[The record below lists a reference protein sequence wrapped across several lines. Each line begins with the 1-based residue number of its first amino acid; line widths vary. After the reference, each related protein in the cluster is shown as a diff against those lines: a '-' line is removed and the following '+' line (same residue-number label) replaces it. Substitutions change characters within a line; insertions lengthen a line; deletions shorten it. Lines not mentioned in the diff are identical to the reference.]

1 MSTTN
6 HKQMSALC
14 AHIGKDRLIVQGG
27 GGNASWKD
35 GETLWVKASG
45 TRLADAQE
53 RDIFVPVALSP
64 LQSAMREGDFAVP
77 PQTQQDS
84 ALRPSIETL
93 LHALM
98 PQKYVLHVHAIDPL
112 ALLVRAD
119 ARAQLQ
125 ACLPDHLSWCFVD
138 YHKPGADLA
147 GAINDAA
154 ADLADVD
161 VVFMAN
167 HGIVVAAD
175 GLPEIEQK
183 LEQVLGATRQ
193 PVKHAAIPSTAP
205 TMPAILADNYDWAE
219 GADVKALA
227 SRSDLF
233 SLSQSHWVMYPDH
246 AIFLGARPLCA
257 RREMLAE
264 GNPIADEADV
274 ILLQGEGV
282 LVRRQANPAILEQL
296 QCYGDVL
303 ARVDLTAPL
312 QALSDSQIGDLLNWD
327 AEKYRQLQAEK
338 NA

>member
-1 MSTTN
+1 
-6 HKQMSALC
+6 
-14 AHIGKDRLIVQGG
+14 
-27 GGNASWKD
+27 
-35 GETLWVKASG
+35 
-45 TRLADAQE
+45 
-53 RDIFVPVALSP
+53 
-64 LQSAMREGDFAVP
+64 
-77 PQTQQDS
+77 
-84 ALRPSIETL
+84 
-93 LHALM
+93 
-98 PQKYVLHVHAIDPL
+98 
-112 ALLVRAD
+112 
-119 ARAQLQ
+119 
-125 ACLPDHLSWCFVD
+125 
-138 YHKPGADLA
+138 
-147 GAINDAA
+147 
-154 ADLADVD
+154 
-161 VVFMAN
+161 MAN